1 MLTLKLQVF
10 LMRLFGRIKTAFA
23 DALAISHDLH
33 PPFSLVRA
41 NTQQPNFV
49 SHGGFSHVLQIAKPT
64 NFSKVVKLIVLSVAV
79 NVVNVV
85 NRPLTS
91 HVQPRQTMRQSFLV
105 VNSYSPITC
114 IQSAAG
120 AFADKIWAAC
130 VVFPHKLSS
139 VGVVLKNRSK
149 MVSGSHEFDLTIEAA
164 K

>member
-1 MLTLKLQVF
+1 
-10 LMRLFGRIKTAFA
+10 MRLLGRIKTAFA
-23 DALAISHDLH
+23 NALAISHDLH

-64 NFSKVVKLIVLSVAV
+64 NFSKVVKSIVLSVAV
-79 NVVNVV
+79 NVINVV
-85 NRPLTS
+85 SRPLTS
-91 HVQPRQTMRQSFLV
+91 HVQPRQPMRQPFLIV
-105 VNSYSPITC
+105 DSYSPIAC
-114 IQSAAG
+114 IHGAAG

-130 VVFPHKLSS
+130 VAFPHKLSS

-149 MVSGSHEFDLTIEAA
+149 MVSGSHEFDLTIGTV